1 MVIYAECGHQGPA
14 DVEFCG
20 ECGRYLKWDDDGP
33 VAVKTQPV
41 LQQQQQQQ
49 QQVVQPAEP
58 IAPVRQPVQPTVE
71 EQVLNPGDLI
81 CGRCGKG
88 NAPARNFCSRCG
100 ASLAESEVVKTSW
113 WRRLFGRKPKELKAG
128 ARPGKDGVRRRAGR
142 SGAARRTV
150 GKVLRRTVAVA
161 LIFSALI
168 YALYQPFRGAINTAA
183 VGLWSQVTGVFE
195 AKLNP
200 IHPIKVSATAQTD
213 GHAAPLVTDNA
224 KNTFWAAPGDRE
236 QVLVFTFDHPAD
248 LRKAIVYSGDAANF
262 PAAHRPQKL
271 HLVFSTGKTYDMVLA
286 DTPDAQEVPIENSA
300 GATSVELHVT
310 GLYRSL
316 NGTDVAISEIELFEA
331 G

>member
-33 VAVKTQPV
+33 VAVRAQPV
-41 LQQQQQQQ
+41 VQ

-58 IAPVRQPVQPTVE
+58 LAPVRQPVQRTVE
-71 EQVLNPGDLI
+71 DEVLTPGDLI

-88 NAPARNFCSRCG
+88 NAPTRNFCSRCG

-113 WRRLFGRKPKELKAG
+113 WRRLFGRKPKEHKAG
-128 ARPGKDGVRRRAGR
+128 ERPGKDGVRRRTGR
-142 SGAARRTV
+142 AGAARRTV
-150 GKVLRRTVAVA
+150 GKVIRRAVAVA

-183 VGLWSQVTGVFE
+183 AGLWSQVTGIFE
-195 AKLNP
+195 TKLNP
-200 IHPIKVSATAQTD
+200 VHPVKVTATAQTN

-248 LRKAIVYSGDAANF
+248 LRKAFVYSGDAANF
-262 PAAHRPQKL
+262 PAEHRPQKL

-286 DTPDAQEVPIENSA
+286 DTPDSQELPIENSE

-316 NGTDVAISEIELFEA
+316 AGTDVAISEIELFEA

>member
-33 VAVKTQPV
+33 VAVRAQPV
-41 LQQQQQQQ
+41 VQ

-58 IAPVRQPVQPTVE
+58 LAPVRQPVHQTVE
-71 EQVLNPGDLI
+71 DEVLHPGDLI

-88 NAPARNFCSRCG
+88 NAPTRNFCGRCG

-113 WRRLFGRKPKELKAG
+113 WRWLFGREPKQHKAG
-128 ARPGKDGVRRRAGR
+128 ERPGKDGVRRRTGR
-142 SGAARRTV
+142 AGAARRTV
-150 GKVLRRTVAVA
+150 GKVIRRAVAVA
-161 LIFSALI
+161 LVLSALV

-183 VGLWSQVTGVFE
+183 TGLWSQVTGIFE

-200 IHPIKVSATAQTD
+200 VHPVKVTATAQIA

-224 KNTFWAAPGDRE
+224 KNTFWAAPTDRE
-236 QVLVFTFDHPAD
+236 PALVFTFDHPAD

-262 PAAHRPQKL
+262 QAEHRPQKL
-271 HLVFSTGKTYDMVLA
+271 HLVFSTGKTYDMALA
-286 DTPDAQEVPIENSA
+286 DTPDAQEVPIENSE
-300 GATSVELHVT
+300 GATSVELHVV
-310 GLYRSL
+310 GLHRSL

>member
-33 VAVKTQPV
+33 VAVRAQPV
-41 LQQQQQQQ
+41 VQQ

-58 IAPVRQPVQPTVE
+58 IAPVRQPVPQTVE
-71 EQVLNPGDLI
+71 DEVLTPGDLI

-88 NAPARNFCSRCG
+88 NAPTRNFCSRCG
-100 ASLAESEVVKTSW
+100 DSLAESEAVGASW
-113 WRRLFGRKPKELKAG
+113 WRRLFGRKPKQRKAG
-128 ARPGKDGVRRRAGR
+128 ERPGQAGVRRRTGR
-142 SGAARRTV
+142 ARAARRTA
-150 GKVLRRTVAVA
+150 GKMIRRVIAVA
-161 LIFSALI
+161 LVLSALV
-168 YALYQPFRGAINTAA
+168 YALYQPFRGAINTMAA
-183 VGLWSQVTGVFE
+183 GAWHQVTGVFE

-200 IHPIKVSATAQTD
+200 VHPVKVTANAQAA

-224 KNTFWAAPGDRE
+224 KNTFWAAPTSSE
-236 QVLVFTFDHPAD
+236 PALVFTFDHPTD

-262 PAAHRPQKL
+262 QAEHRPQKL
-271 HLVFSTGKTYDMVLA
+271 HLVFSTGKTYDMALA

-300 GATSVELHVT
+300 GATSVELHVV
-310 GLYRSL
+310 GLHRSL

>member
-1 MVIYAECGHQGPA
+1 MVVYTECGHQGPA

-33 VAVKTQPV
+33 VAVRAQPAV
-41 LQQQQQQQ
+41 QQQQ

-58 IAPVRQPVQPTVE
+58 LAPVRQPVQQTVE

-88 NAPARNFCSRCG
+88 NASTRNFCSRCG

-113 WRRLFGRKPKELKAG
+113 WRRLLGRKPKEHKAG
-128 ARPGKDGVRRRAGR
+128 ARPGQDGVRRRTGR
-142 SGAARRTV
+142 AGAARRTA
-150 GKVLRRTVAVA
+150 GKMIRRVIAVA
-161 LIFSALI
+161 LVLSALV

-183 VGLWSQVTGVFE
+183 TGLWSQVTGIFE

-200 IHPIKVSATAQTD
+200 VHPVEVTATAQTT

-224 KNTFWAAPGDRE
+224 KNTFWAAPTDAE
-236 QVLVFTFDHPAD
+236 PALVFTFDHPAD
-248 LRKAIVYSGDAANF
+248 LRKAIVHSGDAANF
-262 PAAHRPQKL
+262 QAEHRPQKL
-271 HLVFSTGKTYDMVLA
+271 HLVFSTGKTYDVVLA

-300 GATSVELHVT
+300 GATSVELHVV
-310 GLYRSL
+310 GLHRSL
-316 NGTDVAISEIELFEA
+316 NGTDLAISEIELFEA

>member
-33 VAVKTQPV
+33 VAVKAQPV
-41 LQQQQQQQ
+41 VQQ

-58 IAPVRQPVQPTVE
+58 IAPVRQPVQQTVE

-88 NAPARNFCSRCG
+88 NAPTRNFCSRCG

-113 WRRLFGRKPKELKAG
+113 WRRLLGRKPKEHKAG
-128 ARPGKDGVRRRAGR
+128 ERPGKDGVRRRTGR
-142 SGAARRTV
+142 AGAARRTV
-150 GKVLRRTVAVA
+150 GKVIRRAVAVA

-168 YALYQPFRGAINTAA
+168 YALYQPFRGAMNTAA
-183 VGLWSQVTGVFE
+183 VGLWSQVTGIFE

-200 IHPIKVSATAQTD
+200 VHPIKVTATAEAA
-213 GHAAPLVTDNA
+213 GHAAPLISDNA
-224 KNTFWAAPGDRE
+224 KNTFWAAPADRE
-236 QVLVFTFDHPAD
+236 QTVVFTFDHPAD
-248 LRKAIVYSGDAANF
+248 LRKAIVYLGDAANF
-262 PAAHRPQKL
+262 PAEHRPSKL
-271 HLVFSTGKTYDMVLA
+271 HLVFSTGKTYDMALA
-286 DTPDAQEVPIENSA
+286 DTPDAQEVPIENSE
-300 GATSVELHVT
+300 GATGVELHVA

-316 NGTDVAISEIELFEA
+316 DGTDVAISEIELFEA

>member
-33 VAVKTQPV
+33 VAVRSQPV
-41 LQQQQQQQ
+41 VQQQHQQQ

-58 IAPVRQPVQPTVE
+58 IAPVRQPVQPAVE

-142 SGAARRTV
+142 TGAARRTV
-150 GKVLRRTVAVA
+150 GKVLRRAIAVA

-168 YALYQPFRGAINTAA
+168 YALYQPFRGAINTVA

-200 IHPIKVSATAQTD
+200 IHPIKVSATAQAD

-286 DTPDAQEVPIENSA
+286 DTPDAQEVPIESSA
-300 GATSVELHVT
+300 GATSVELHVV

>member
-1 MVIYAECGHQGPA
+1 MVTYAECGHQGPA
-14 DVEFCG
+14 EVEFCG

-33 VAVKTQPV
+33 VAAPAAQPV
-41 LQQQQQQQ
+41 AR

-58 IAPVRQPVQPTVE
+58 LAPVRQPVRQTVE
-71 EQVLNPGDLI
+71 EDVLTPGDLI

-88 NAPARNFCSRCG
+88 NAPTRNFCGRCG
-100 ASLAESEVVKTSW
+100 ASLAESQVVETSW

-128 ARPGKDGVRRRAGR
+128 ARPGKDGVRRRTGR
-142 SGAARRTV
+142 AGAARRTA
-150 GKVLRRTVAVA
+150 GKMIRRVIAVMLVLLA
-161 LIFSALI
+161 LV
-168 YALYQPFRGAINTAA
+168 YALYQPFRGAINTAGA
-183 VGLWSQVTGVFE
+183 GLWGRVTGIFE

-200 IHPIKVSATAQTD
+200 VHPVKVTATAQAA

-224 KNTFWAAPGDRE
+224 KNTFWAAPTDRE
-236 QVLVFTFDHPAD
+236 PALVFTFDHPAD

-262 PAAHRPQKL
+262 QAAHRPQKL

-300 GATSVELHVT
+300 GATGVELHVV
-310 GLYRSL
+310 GLHRSL

>member
-33 VAVKTQPV
+33 VAVRAQPV
-41 LQQQQQQQ
+41 VQQQQQ

-58 IAPVRQPVQPTVE
+58 IAPVRQPVQQTVE

-81 CGRCGKG
+81 CGKCGKG
-88 NAPARNFCSRCG
+88 NAPTRNFCSRCG

-113 WRRLFGRKPKELKAG
+113 WRRLFGRKPKEHKAG
-128 ARPGKDGVRRRAGR
+128 QRPGKDGVRRRTGR
-142 SGAARRTV
+142 AGAARRTV
-150 GKVLRRTVAVA
+150 GKVIRRAVAVA

-200 IHPIKVSATAQTD
+200 VHPIKVTSTAEVT
-213 GHAAPLVTDNA
+213 GHSAPLVSDNA
-224 KNTFWAAPGDRE
+224 KNTFWAAPGDKE
-236 QVLVFTFDHPAD
+236 QTLVFTFDHPAD

-262 PAAHRPQKL
+262 PAEHRPAKL
-271 HLVFSTGKTYDMVLA
+271 HLVFSTGKTYDMALA
-286 DTPDAQEVPIENSA
+286 DTPDAQEVPIENSE
-300 GATSVELHVT
+300 GATSVELHVV
-310 GLYRSL
+310 GLHRSL

>member
-33 VAVKTQPV
+33 VAVRSQPV
-41 LQQQQQQQ
+41 VQ

-58 IAPVRQPVQPTVE
+58 LAPVRQPVRETVE
-71 EQVLNPGDLI
+71 EQVLTPGDLI

-88 NAPARNFCSRCG
+88 NAPTRNFCSRCG
-100 ASLAESEVVKTSW
+100 ASLADSAVVETSW
-113 WRRLFGRKPKELKAG
+113 WRRLFGRGPKEHKAG
-128 ARPGKDGVRRRAGR
+128 ARPGKDGVRRRTGR
-142 SGAARRTV
+142 AGAARRTV
-150 GKVLRRTVAVA
+150 GKVLRRAVAVA
-161 LIFSALI
+161 LVFSALI

-183 VGLWSQVTGVFE
+183 TGLWGQVTGIFE

-200 IHPIKVSATAQTD
+200 VHPVKVTATAQTT

-224 KNTFWAAPGDRE
+224 KNTFWAAPADRE
-236 QVLVFTFDHPAD
+236 QALVFTFDHPAD

-262 PAAHRPQKL
+262 QAEHRPQKL
-271 HLVFSTGKTYDMVLA
+271 HLVFSTGKTYDMALA

-300 GATSVELHVT
+300 GATSVELHVV
-310 GLYRSL
+310 GLHRSL

>member
-33 VAVKTQPV
+33 VAVRSQPV
-41 LQQQQQQQ
+41 VQ

-58 IAPVRQPVQPTVE
+58 AAPVRQPVQQTVE

-88 NAPARNFCSRCG
+88 NAPSRNFCSRCG
-100 ASLAESEVVKTSW
+100 GSLAESEVVETSW
-113 WRRLFGRKPKELKAG
+113 WRKLFGRKPKEHKAG
-128 ARPGKDGVRRRAGR
+128 ARPGKDGVRRRTGR
-142 SGAARRTV
+142 AGAARRTA
-150 GKVLRRTVAVA
+150 GKMIRRVIAVA
-161 LIFSALI
+161 LVLSALV

-183 VGLWSQVTGVFE
+183 AGLWSQVTGIFE

-200 IHPIKVSATAQTD
+200 VRPVKVTATAQA
-213 GHAAPLVTDNA
+213 GAHAAPLVTDNA
-224 KNTFWAAPGDRE
+224 KNTFWAAPADRE
-236 QVLVFTFDHPAD
+236 QALVFTFDHAVD

-262 PAAHRPQKL
+262 QAEHRPQKL
-271 HLVFSTGKTYDMVLA
+271 HLVFSTGKTYDVVLA
-286 DTPDAQEVPIENSA
+286 DTPDAQEVPIENSE
-300 GATSVELHVT
+300 GATGVELHVV
-310 GLYRSL
+310 GLHRSL
-316 NGTDVAISEIELFEA
+316 NGTDLAISEIELFEA

>member
-33 VAVKTQPV
+33 VAVKAPPV
-41 LQQQQQQQ
+41 VQQ

-58 IAPVRQPVQPTVE
+58 IAPVRQPVQQTVE

-81 CGRCGKG
+81 CGKCGKG
-88 NAPARNFCSRCG
+88 NAPTRNFCSRCG
-100 ASLAESEVVKTSW
+100 GSLAESEVVKTSW
-113 WRRLFGRKPKELKAG
+113 WRRLFGRKPKEHKAG
-128 ARPGKDGVRRRAGR
+128 ARPGKDGVRRRTGR
-142 SGAARRTV
+142 AGAARRTV
-150 GKVLRRTVAVA
+150 GKVIRRAVAVA
-161 LIFSALI
+161 LIFCALI

-183 VGLWSQVTGVFE
+183 VGAWNQVTGIFE

-200 IHPIKVSATAQTD
+200 VRPVKVTATAQAN

-224 KNTFWAAPGDRE
+224 KNTFWAAPTDRE
-236 QVLVFTFDHPAD
+236 QALVFTFDHPAD
-248 LRKAIVYSGDAANF
+248 LRKAIVYSGDAADF
-262 PAAHRPQKL
+262 QAAHRPSKL
-271 HLVFSTGKTYDMVLA
+271 HLVFSTGKTYDMALA
-286 DTPDAQEVPIENSA
+286 DTPDAQEVAIENSE
-300 GATSVELHVT
+300 GATSVELHVV
-310 GLYRSL
+310 GLHRSL

>member
-33 VAVKTQPV
+33 VAVRSQPV
-41 LQQQQQQQ
+41 VQQQQQQ

-58 IAPVRQPVQPTVE
+58 IAPVRQPVQQTVE

-88 NAPARNFCSRCG
+88 NASARNFCSRCG

-113 WRRLFGRKPKELKAG
+113 WRRLFGRKPKEHKAG

-142 SGAARRTV
+142 TGAARRTV
-150 GKVLRRTVAVA
+150 GKVLRRAVAVA

-183 VGLWSQVTGVFE
+183 VGLWSQVTGIFE

-200 IHPIKVSATAQTD
+200 IHPVKVSATAQTD
-213 GHAAPLVTDNA
+213 GHSAPLVTDNA

>member
-20 ECGRYLKWDDDGP
+20 ECGQYLKWDDDKP
-33 VAVKTQPV
+33 VAVAPQPV
-41 LQQQQQQQ
+41 ATQ

-58 IAPVRQPVQPTVE
+58 IAPVRQPVQQTVE

-88 NAPARNFCSRCG
+88 NAPSRNFCSRCG
-100 ASLAESEVVKTSW
+100 ASLAESEVVQTSW
-113 WRRLFGRKPKELKAG
+113 WRRLFGRKPKEHKAG
-128 ARPGKDGVRRRAGR
+128 ERPGKDGVRRRTGR
-142 SGAARRTV
+142 AGAARRTA
-150 GKVLRRTVAVA
+150 GKVIRRTIATA
-161 LIFSALI
+161 LVFSALI
-168 YALYQPFRGAINTAA
+168 YALYTPFRSAINTAA
-183 VGLWSQVTGVFE
+183 LGLWSQITGIFE

-200 IHPIKVSATAQTD
+200 VHPIKVTATAQSP
-213 GHAAPLVTDNA
+213 GHPAPLVSDNA
-224 KNTFWAAPGDRE
+224 KNTFWAAPTDRE
-236 QVLVFTFDHPAD
+236 PALVLTFDHPAD

-262 PAAHRPQKL
+262 QSAHRPQKL

-286 DTPDAQEVPIENSA
+286 DTPDSQEVPIENSE
-300 GATSVELHVT
+300 GATSVELHVV
-310 GLYRSL
+310 GLHRSL